1 MNDFCQQ
8 GVVDSVALLIDV
20 NYYLQ
25 CIPIFRI
32 QQLALA
38 GITNMDF
45 RSTYDCTIIGNN
57 RHCML
62 H

>member
-45 RSTYDCTIIGNN
+45 RI
-57 RHCML
+57 
-62 H
+62 